1 MITTNKEVNE
11 RMAERVLKASLIA
24 WAIATALTFWLYMK
38 GGAQ

>member
-11 RMAERVLKASLIA
+11 KMAERVLKATLIG
-24 WAIATALTFWLYMK
+24 WAIATALSFWLYMK